1 MSIFQ
6 FISYTVIT
14 FLTLYLIRVF
24 WKEIFIV
31 GTILYIIGLLILLS
45 FFIMLIW
52 VAFITQDIQGW
63 GWVWLYCFLSLSGIA
78 IVWSLIILD
87 AIDIVIDWLKSVFK

>member
-1 MSIFQ
+1 
-6 FISYTVIT
+6 
-14 FLTLYLIRVF
+14 
-24 WKEIFIV
+24 
-31 GTILYIIGLLILLS
+31 
-45 FFIMLIW
+45 MLIW